1 MGATKLVKQ
10 REIEATSARDKA
22 ADSQR
27 RMEEMMVK
35 YEEMKHKL
43 EWTRVT
49 LAETHQRLEKH
60 NNSRSE
66 RLRQS
71 VEQLKVRTT
80 ETQQK
85 LFERNHR
92 GSPANQG
99 TEGGN
104 AGLMGGLGAFSM
116 GGGGGGSEDGGLTD
130 AERMLLKMCQDQA
143 AESQAEKQQLAASA
157 AASVIAEPTTGR
169 PDAGLEPAQ
178 RLRNASKD
186 YAKTVEAL
194 QKKLSSSSKR
204 KSTDSTDSTD
214 KASANSAIPEE
225 SSPSQAEQDQ
235 AVNMG

>member
-1 MGATKLVKQ
+1 MINLVQNTGFYCIPPTKADLLLLMSFFCTNHFVC
-10 REIEATSARDKA
+10 RA

-99 TEGGN
+99 TEGGSQIRQVWWPC
-104 AGLMGGLGAFSM
+104 SM
-116 GGGGGGSEDGGLTD
+116 
-130 AERMLLKMCQDQA
+130 
-143 AESQAEKQQLAASA
+143 
-157 AASVIAEPTTGR
+157 V
-169 PDAGLEPAQ
+169 
-178 RLRNASKD
+178 
-186 YAKTVEAL
+186 
-194 QKKLSSSSKR
+194 KLFFTCYR
-204 KSTDSTDSTD
+204 IR
-214 KASANSAIPEE
+214 A
-225 SSPSQAEQDQ
+225 
-235 AVNMG
+235 